1 LGQAHGLGN
10 LPIAMSVGMA
20 TTLVFL
26 PYQAAPFMVAYSFRR
41 FGMGQLIL
49 VTLCIS
55 LLSLFL
61 LCPLNVVYWRWLG
74 LI

>member
-1 LGQAHGLGN
+1 MAD

-20 TTLVFL
+20 TTLAFL

-41 FGMGQLIL
+41 FSLSQL
-49 VTLCIS
+49 VLCMLLISFLS
-55 LLSLFL
+55 LLL
-61 LCPLNVVYWRWLG
+61 LCPLNIAYWRWLG